1 MPELAVYPTAA
12 TSHGS
17 ALLALVATVYA
28 LPPGPVHVPG
38 DTDVT
43 GPRLPDCPLPAVKV
57 PARALD
63 TQVTVV
69 PVTPSWI
76 TNVAPLLSGAVQL
89 PPGLTVQVPVA
100 AAADVAARISTA
112 AVALPIDRIL
122 VRRLLID
129 CPRKSEV
136 AETVSPDCGDD
147 CNPGFI
153 RA

>member
-1 MPELAVYPTAA
+1 MPELAVYATAP

-17 ALLALVATVYA
+17 ALLALAATVYV

-43 GPRLPDCPLPAVKV
+43 APRFPDCPLPAVRV

-69 PVTPSWI
+69 PVTPSWM

-89 PPGLTVQVPVA
+89 PPGLTVQVAVA
-100 AAADVAARISTA
+100 AAADVAARASPA
-112 AVALPIDRIL
+112 AVAPPMDRIRA
-122 VRRLLID
+122 RRFLID
-129 CPRKSEV
+129 CPRRSEV
-136 AETVSPDCGDD
+136 AETISPRL
-147 CNPGFI
+147 P
-153 RA
+153 R